1 MPKEEVSG
9 DESPKRSITRF
20 NFHRHSKK
28 KKDKR
33 DKRERKATTTL
44 AIVLGKSVKGKH

>member
-1 MPKEEVSG
+1 MPKEEGSG
-9 DESPKRSITRF
+9 DGESPKRSITRF

-44 AIVLGKSVKGKH
+44 AIVLGKIIE